1 MSTRTLLFSGHRLD
15 APGRPRPRFPAEAE
29 ARAREAIRA
38 AVEAEIA
45 RSPEPLR
52 GIAGAASGGDILFH
66 EVCGELGIP
75 TEIHLAKPPAEY
87 VAASVAGSGPAWVER
102 FERLAASRPVH
113 VLEADEASDLTV
125 WERSNREMLDAA
137 AEASGPEGVVLLAL
151 WNGEGGDGPGGTAGM
166 VEQVERRGGRAV
178 VLDAK
183 RLLLGD
189 GS

>member
-1 MSTRTLLFSGHRLD
+1 MTPRTLVFSGHRLD
-15 APGRPRPRFPAEAE
+15 APGRAIPRFPAEAE
-29 ARAREAIRA
+29 ARARAAIRA

-45 RSPEPLR
+45 CSPAPLQ

-66 EVCGELGIP
+66 EVCGELRIP

-87 VAASVAGSGPAWVER
+87 VAASVADGGPAWVER
-102 FERLAASRPVH
+102 FERLAAGRPVH
-113 VLEADEASDLTV
+113 VLEADEASALTV
-125 WERSNREMLDAA
+125 WEQSNLEILDAA

-166 VEQVERRGGRAV
+166 VEQVERRGGHAV

-183 RLLLGD
+183 RILLGR
-189 GS
+189 